1 MPFVS
6 LHLGNTI
13 MTTRMRLPADC
24 SSWMVS
30 RRSARAVAAAT
41 LLFCGCLK
49 PAELPRRDSTQL
61 LPADAELTV
70 LARSADPVR
79 YATTF
84 RLEPASGYTVL
95 RLITP
100 SPRSAIGDDIA
111 REFVAVLYPRATPPP
126 MLPTPLAGAVRI
138 AVPATRFA
146 VNAYDAEAF
155 LTILGAR
162 ESIVAVG
169 STNSY
174 DDSVRARAIRGE
186 LGQLGV
192 GFYQAPNLDVAIAAN
207 PDVFFIRMSE
217 LKHGASLARANA
229 LGLPALPYFAEAEP
243 TYLGRAEWIKVFGAL
258 TGRTALADS
267 IFRSIDARVDSLKT
281 LARTRPPRTVF
292 WAYFE
297 GADRWVATVRGPVAQ
312 YLRDANG
319 INLFEKPEDQ
329 TQEETEK
336 IGAEVMLGR
345 ARDADCWV
353 AGDGW
358 PEPVPVA
365 VAAKFRAF
373 DNRCMALYN
382 GRYNE
387 KTDAWDWFQS
397 GFVRPDLILREVV
410 KMLHPD
416 LVPQP
421 WDYMRPY
428 VPSMPA
434 R

>member
-1 MPFVS
+1 MGS
-6 LHLGNTI
+6 RMHLPSVCSYRLS
-13 MTTRMRLPADC
+13 TRLTA
-24 SSWMVS
+24 
-30 RRSARAVAAAT
+30 ATVAATFVVGA
-41 LLFCGCLK
+41 CQK
-49 PAELPRRDSTQL
+49 PAELPRTDSTQISSTAAVS
-61 LPADAELTV
+61 PARGRT
-70 LARSADPVR
+70 ADPVR

-100 SPRSAIGDDIA
+100 APRSAVGDDIA
-111 REFVAVLYPRATPPP
+111 REFVAVLYPRTAPPP
-126 MLPTPLAGAVRI
+126 TLPTPLVRAVKI

-155 LTILGAR
+155 LTLLGAR
-162 ESIVAVG
+162 EFLVAVG

-174 DDSVRARAIRGE
+174 DDSVRARAVRGE

-192 GFYQAPNLDVAIAAN
+192 GFYQAPNLDIAIAAN
-207 PDVFFIRMSE
+207 PGVFFIRMSE
-217 LKHGASLARANA
+217 LKHGASLTRAGA

-267 IFRSIDARVDSLKT
+267 IFRSIDARIDSLKT
-281 LARTRPPRTVF
+281 LARTRPPKTVF

-329 TQEETEK
+329 TLEETEK

-365 VAAKFRAF
+365 VAAEFRAF
-373 DNRCMALYN
+373 ANRCMALHN
-382 GRYNE
+382 GRYNAT
-387 KTDAWDWFQS
+387 TDAWDWFQS
-397 GFVRPDLILREVV
+397 GFVRPDLILREVIKV
-410 KMLHPD
+410 LHPD

-421 WDYMRPY
+421 WDYLRPY
-428 VPSMPA
+428 FPPTPK